1 MAQPL
6 DYTAYRFSD
15 AIIPKTFTIC
25 GVELKP
31 LCLGH
36 LMMLEKTENPMVSK
50 VEVEMN
56 MSDSMY
62 WFFSAILICGLSYE
76 DNIKYHNDDKLY
88 KELMDEFSANLLQNI
103 ENDKNWTIFEKLQA
117 FKQYMN
123 YHFDMPFYTEE
134 RVNDDKIPSGSD
146 WKQNLYLIFK
156 KLGYS
161 DTEIYNMNI
170 RRLFYEWC
178 SYAESEGGI
187 KVMNRY
193 DLQSLGKL

>member
-36 LMMLEKTENPMVSK
+36 LMLLEKTENPMVSK